1 MSSVPIQYSWSEKNS
16 KTDNLTV
23 SLCRVGELDKLSAA
37 DTLDEEQVRQMVFD
51 LESSREA
58 FVRTLG

>member
-1 MSSVPIQYSWSEKNS
+1 MNFKNRYLDS
-16 KTDNLTV
+16 V
-23 SLCRVGELDKLSAA
+23 SLSLLRVGELDKLSAA